1 MNILIIEDELVAQ
14 RALVRA
20 LTTNFDDI
28 NICAVLDSVEKS
40 VEWLNSCEVYP
51 DAIFMDVELSDG
63 KCFDIFDQ
71 IKITCPIVIVS
82 AYNNYAIK
90 AFEVNSIDY
99 LLKPAS
105 VADLSRALERWRSKK
120 TTNRPNIDIEALR
133 NALGWGNDNNKRY
146 EQRYLLRYN
155 DKIVMVETNNIA
167 YFYSEDGCTYLM
179 TTAGEKY
186 LMDISL
192 DTISKELNPAIFFR
206 ISRSCIVAD
215 KAVGN
220 VAKRLGN
227 RIKLSLKPASDI
239 DSFVSRSKTSDFLAW
254 LENGEQNGL

>member
-1 MNILIIEDELVAQ
+1 MNVLIIEDELVAQ
-14 RALVRA
+14 QALVRM
-20 LTTNFDDI
+20 LTTNFEDI
-28 NICAVLDSVEKS
+28 KICGVLDSVDKS
-40 VEWLNSCEVYP
+40 VNWLNNCSTLP
-51 DAIFMDVELSDG
+51 DLIFMDVELSDG
-63 KCFDIFDQ
+63 KCFDIFDRV
-71 IKITCPIVIVS
+71 KITCPVTIIT

-99 LLKPAS
+99 LLKPVS
-105 VADLSRALERWRSKK
+105 VSDLSRALERCRSHKSK
-120 TTNRPNIDIEALR
+120 SLDNVDIDTLR
-133 NALGWGNDNNKRY
+133 SAISAESKRY
-146 EQRYLLRYN
+146 KQRYLLRYN
-155 DKIVMVETNNIA
+155 DKIVMIETSNIA

-179 TTAGEKY
+179 TLSGEKY

-192 DTISKELNPAIFFR
+192 DTISKELNPAVFFR

-227 RIKLSLKPASDI
+227 RIKLTLKPASDI

-254 LENGEQNGL
+254 LESGEQQGL

>member
-1 MNILIIEDELVAQ
+1 MNVLIIEDELVAQ
-14 RALVRA
+14 QALVRS
-20 LTTNFDDI
+20 LTTNFDDVH
-28 NICAVLDSVEKS
+28 ICGVLDSVDKS
-40 VEWLNSCEVYP
+40 VQWLETTDSYP

-63 KCFDIFDQ
+63 KCFDIFER
-71 IKITCPIVIVS
+71 IKIECPVIIVT

-105 VADLSRALERWRSKK
+105 VADLARALDRCR
-120 TTNRPNIDIEALR
+120 NRKVKNSNNIDIEALR
-133 NALGWGNDNNKRY
+133 SALSSESRRY
-146 EQRYLLRYN
+146 KQRYLLRYN
-155 DKIVMVETNNIA
+155 DKIIMIETVNIA

-179 TTAGEKY
+179 TLAGEKY

-192 DTISKELNPAIFFR
+192 DTISKELNPANFFR
-206 ISRSCIVAD
+206 ISRSCIVSD

-227 RIKLSLKPASDI
+227 RIKLTLKPASDI
-239 DSFVSRSKTSDFLAW
+239 DSFVSRSKTADFLTW
-254 LENGEQNGL
+254 LESGEQQGL

>member
-1 MNILIIEDELVAQ
+1 
-14 RALVRA
+14 
-20 LTTNFDDI
+20 
-28 NICAVLDSVEKS
+28 VLDSVDKS
-40 VEWLNSCEVYP
+40 VQWLETTDSYP

-63 KCFDIFDQ
+63 KCFDIFERV
-71 IKITCPIVIVS
+71 KIECPVIIVT

-105 VADLSRALERWRSKK
+105 VADLARALDRCR
-120 TTNRPNIDIEALR
+120 NRKVKNSNNIDIEALR
-133 NALGWGNDNNKRY
+133 SALSSESRRY
-146 EQRYLLRYN
+146 KQRYLLRYN
-155 DKIVMVETNNIA
+155 DKIIMIETVNIA

-179 TTAGEKY
+179 TLAGEKY

-192 DTISKELNPAIFFR
+192 DTISKELNPANFFR
-206 ISRSCIVAD
+206 ISRSCIVSD

-227 RIKLSLKPASDI
+227 RIKLTLKPASDI
-239 DSFVSRSKTSDFLAW
+239 DSFVSRSKTADFLTW
-254 LENGEQNGL
+254 LESGEQQGL

>member
-1 MNILIIEDELVAQ
+1 MNVLIIEDELVAQ
-14 RALVRA
+14 QALVRS
-20 LTTNFDDI
+20 LTTNFDDVH
-28 NICAVLDSVEKS
+28 ICGVLDSVDKS
-40 VEWLNSCEVYP
+40 VQWLETTDSYP

-63 KCFDIFDQ
+63 KCFDIFERV
-71 IKITCPIVIVS
+71 KIECPVIIVT

-105 VADLSRALERWRSKK
+105 VADLARSLDRCR
-120 TTNRPNIDIEALR
+120 NRKVKNSNNIDIEALR
-133 NALGWGNDNNKRY
+133 SALSSESRRY
-146 EQRYLLRYN
+146 KQRYLLRYN
-155 DKIVMVETNNIA
+155 DKIIMIETVNIA

-179 TTAGEKY
+179 TLAGEKY

-192 DTISKELNPAIFFR
+192 DTISKELNPANFFR
-206 ISRSCIVAD
+206 ISRSCIVSD

-227 RIKLSLKPASDI
+227 RIKLTLKPASDI
-239 DSFVSRSKTSDFLAW
+239 DSFVSRSKTADFLTW
-254 LENGEQNGL
+254 LESGEQQGL

>member
-1 MNILIIEDELVAQ
+1 MNVLIIEDELVAQ
-14 RALVRA
+14 QALVRS
-20 LTTNFDDI
+20 LTTNFDDVH
-28 NICAVLDSVEKS
+28 ICGVLDSVDKS
-40 VEWLNSCEVYP
+40 VQWLETTDSYP

-63 KCFDIFDQ
+63 KCFDIFERV
-71 IKITCPIVIVS
+71 KIECPVIIVT

-105 VADLSRALERWRSKK
+105 VADLARALDRCR
-120 TTNRPNIDIEALR
+120 NRKVKNSNNIDIEALR
-133 NALGWGNDNNKRY
+133 NALSSESRRY
-146 EQRYLLRYN
+146 KQRYLLRYN
-155 DKIVMVETNNIA
+155 DKIIMIETVNIA

-179 TTAGEKY
+179 TLAGEKY

-192 DTISKELNPAIFFR
+192 DTISKELNPANFFR
-206 ISRSCIVAD
+206 ISRSCIVSD

-227 RIKLSLKPASDI
+227 RIKLTLKPASDI
-239 DSFVSRSKTSDFLAW
+239 DSFVSRSKTADFLTW
-254 LENGEQNGL
+254 LESGEQQGL

>member
-14 RALVRA
+14 QALVRA
-20 LTTNFDDI
+20 LTTNFSDI
-28 NICAVLDSVEKS
+28 HICGVLDSVDKS
-40 VEWLNSCEVYP
+40 VDWLTSTIQYP

-63 KCFDIFDQ
+63 KCFDIFDRV
-71 IKITCPIVIVS
+71 KIHCPVIIVT

-99 LLKPAS
+99 LLKPINIS
-105 VADLSRALERWRSKK
+105 DLERALERCKSRS
-120 TTNRPNIDIEALR
+120 TRSGEFMDIDILR
-133 NALGWGNDNNKRY
+133 NAISSEARRY
-146 EQRYLLRYN
+146 KQRYLLRYN
-155 DKIVMVETNNIA
+155 DKIVLVETSNIA

-179 TTAGEKY
+179 TLGGEKFI
-186 LMDISL
+186 MDISL
-192 DTISKELNPAIFFR
+192 DTISKELNPAHFFR

-227 RIKLSLKPASDI
+227 RIKLTLRPASNI
-239 DSFVSRSKTSDFLAW
+239 DTFVSRSKTADFLAW
-254 LENGEQNGL
+254 LESGEQQGL

>member
-14 RALVRA
+14 QALVRS
-20 LTTNFDDI
+20 LTTNFDDVH
-28 NICAVLDSVEKS
+28 ICGVLDSVDKS
-40 VEWLNSCEVYP
+40 VQWLETTDSYP

-63 KCFDIFDQ
+63 KCFDIFER
-71 IKITCPIVIVS
+71 IKIECPVIIVT

-105 VADLSRALERWRSKK
+105 VADLARALDRCR
-120 TTNRPNIDIEALR
+120 NRKVKNSNNIDIEALR
-133 NALGWGNDNNKRY
+133 SALSSESRRY
-146 EQRYLLRYN
+146 KQRYLLRYN
-155 DKIVMVETNNIA
+155 DKIIMIETVNIA

-179 TTAGEKY
+179 TLAGEKY

-192 DTISKELNPAIFFR
+192 DTISKELNPANFFR
-206 ISRSCIVAD
+206 ISRSCIVSD

-227 RIKLSLKPASDI
+227 RIKLTLKPASDI
-239 DSFVSRSKTSDFLAW
+239 DSFVSRSKTADFLTW
-254 LENGEQNGL
+254 LESGEQQGL